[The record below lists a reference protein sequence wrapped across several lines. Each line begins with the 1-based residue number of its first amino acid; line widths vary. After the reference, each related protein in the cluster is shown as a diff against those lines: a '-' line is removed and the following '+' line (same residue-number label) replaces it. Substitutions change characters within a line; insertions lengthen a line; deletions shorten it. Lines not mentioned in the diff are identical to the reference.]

1 MKKSIK
7 IEEVL
12 KIYTKEW
19 DNGNILSPRELEQAL
34 QSRGGQAIKPPTK
47 FNSSSPQDT
56 EIELSLCKFCNCMTK
71 TMQVAGLSA
80 SENKHY
86 RYECGKCGAKKELEI
101 VARIGG
107 IKNDERT
114 ND

>member
-12 KIYTKEW
+12 QIYKEQW
-19 DNGNILSPRELEQAL
+19 DKGNILSPRELEQVL

-47 FNSSSPQDT
+47 FNSSSPQD
-56 EIELSLCKFCNCMTK
+56 IELSLCKFCNCMTK

-101 VARIGG
+101 IGG
-107 IKNDERT
+107 KK
-114 ND
+114 